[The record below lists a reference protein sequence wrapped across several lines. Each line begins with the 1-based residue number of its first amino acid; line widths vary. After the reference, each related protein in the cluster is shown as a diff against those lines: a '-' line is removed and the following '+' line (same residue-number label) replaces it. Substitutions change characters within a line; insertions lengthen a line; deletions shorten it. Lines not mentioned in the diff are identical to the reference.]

1 MNSAIV
7 NSNLRANWLTEFL
20 NLPDSCRKSIAA
32 SNEFQNEIATTLL
45 HKLQYVT

>member
-7 NSNLRANWLTEFL
+7 NSNLRANWPIEFL

-45 HKLQYVT
+45 HKL